1 MVIIFIFRNLFVYE
15 RVNSITASNYS
26 VTPGLSYYGNKIR
39 VKCIGSSLKQDKI
52 VYPHGKIVK
61 IYIVYEINKNFNLS
75 SYPTL
80 ENFLFGAVS
89 LNKNNDIDKYKYSAY
104 GIVFDRKEGFLVDN
118 VFDRNCIT
126 FGVDMS
132 LSVNVD
138 NKKKDILFL
147 GESPT

>member
-1 MVIIFIFRNLFVYE
+1 M
-15 RVNSITASNYS
+15 
-26 VTPGLSYYGNKIR
+26 
-39 VKCIGSSLKQDKI
+39 
-52 VYPHGKIVK
+52 
-61 IYIVYEINKNFNLS
+61 
-75 SYPTL
+75 
-80 ENFLFGAVS
+80 
-89 LNKNNDIDKYKYSAY
+89 NKNNDIDKYKYSAY

-147 GESPT
+147 GESHT